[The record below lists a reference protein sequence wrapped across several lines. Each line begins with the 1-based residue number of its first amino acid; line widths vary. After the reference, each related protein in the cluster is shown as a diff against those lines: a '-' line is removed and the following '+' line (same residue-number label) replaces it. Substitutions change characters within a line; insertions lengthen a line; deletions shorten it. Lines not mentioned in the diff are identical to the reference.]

1 MNDTVPNSREGER
14 YVGIFYFLWQG
25 QHGTSG
31 PYDNSK
37 LENIEGALSS
47 ESGWIEA
54 GGGAVGSH
62 HFWGEPLF
70 GYYTSD
76 DEWVMRKHIQMLT
89 DADVDFLVF
98 DATNGYTYAKQ
109 ALKLMSIHDEYQKD
123 GWDVPQVVVIPI
135 QFPAN
140 YDSNI

>member
-1 MNDTVPNSREGER
+1 MCIRDR
-14 YVGIFYFLWQG
+14 
-25 QHGTSG
+25 SG

-76 DEWVMRKHIQMLT
+76 DEWVMRKHIQI
-89 DADVDFLVF
+89 DVYKRQELRSVNTAAFAV
-98 DATNGYTYAKQ
+98 
-109 ALKLMSIHDEYQKD
+109 SILFTKKPSKEVP
-123 GWDVPQVVVIPI
+123 DV
-135 QFPAN
+135 
-140 YDSNI
+140 